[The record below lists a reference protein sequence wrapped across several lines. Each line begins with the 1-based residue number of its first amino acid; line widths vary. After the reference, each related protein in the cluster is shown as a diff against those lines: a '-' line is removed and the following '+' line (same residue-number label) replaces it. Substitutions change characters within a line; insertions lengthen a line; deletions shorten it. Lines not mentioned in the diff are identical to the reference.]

1 MWRRHRHLPTHHTA
15 VGRRCRPGCSAVLPF
30 GGTASTPSMTEK
42 NPGASGL
49 AVVGCFCLLEGRL
62 PRRPRG
68 KPGCSAVLPFGGTA
82 STPSMTEKNPG
93 DQQPGCSL
101 FGCSVAGRAEP
112 GAVGCFCSSVQC
124 RKNIRR
130 IRPVFSAFSC
140 FSGFPVFLPGSVAEG
155 FPHCGKMGR
164 FCSTQW
170 KNFSRIFHT
179 MEQL

>member
-1 MWRRHRHLPTHHTA
+1 MPYIPAMVYSSRTRRLCEMRRRHRHLPTHHTA
-15 VGRRCRPGCSAVLPF
+15 VGCRCR
-30 GGTASTPSMTEK
+30 
-42 NPGASGL
+42 
-49 AVVGCFCLLEGRL
+49 
-62 PRRPRG
+62 
-68 KPGCSAVLPFGGTA
+68 PGCSAVLPFGGTA

-164 FCSTQW
+164 FCSTPW
-170 KNFSRIFHT
+170 KREVGKSRRTGKRIRRIGPMAPILLQPLT
-179 MEQL
+179 SDL